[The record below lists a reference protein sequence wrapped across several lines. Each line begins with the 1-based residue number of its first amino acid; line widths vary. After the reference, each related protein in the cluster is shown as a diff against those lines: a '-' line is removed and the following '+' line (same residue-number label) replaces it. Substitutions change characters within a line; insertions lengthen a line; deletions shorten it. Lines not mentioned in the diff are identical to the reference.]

1 MLNKIEDAANL
12 MSLVWANNGG
22 GSVYLSTK
30 GKKWTDKKIE
40 WSDYKS
46 VKEHISNQK
55 EDEDIYWTPLV
66 FNNLESR
73 KSKNVKDMQGCLFVD
88 MDELDVSWRGGIKL
102 APEPSIVWTTSK
114 TRWQGIWLLDSL
126 VSLEIQQDLNRRLV
140 YHLNADKGAWDSA
153 RVLRVPLSV
162 NAKRG
167 GLKGSI
173 KKFDDDCTYTI
184 DDFDALPNL
193 KDTVTVPKNV
203 AGTELPSGEYKIN
216 VDELPLE
223 VQYWVSMTTEEYN
236 QHKDVDRS
244 RLIFSLALKLI
255 KNKYSVEETFAILS
269 PTPFNKFRNRP
280 ETLIQQI
287 EKAKTGYPY

>member
-1 MLNKIEDAANL
+1 MLNKIEDATNL

-46 VKEHISNQK
+46 VKEHISNQN

-223 VQYWVSMTTEEYN
+223 VQYWVSMSTEEYN

-269 PTPFNKFRNRP
+269 TTPFNKFRNRP

>member
-1 MLNKIEDAANL
+1 MLNKIEDATNL

-46 VKEHISNQK
+46 VKEHISNQN

-223 VQYWVSMTTEEYN
+223 VQYWVSMSTEEYN

-269 PTPFNKFRNRP
+269 TTPFNKFRNRP

-287 EKAKTGYPY
+287 EKAKTVYPY

>member
-1 MLNKIEDAANL
+1 MLNKFEDAANL

-22 GSVYLSTK
+22 GYAYLSTK

-46 VKEHISNQK
+46 IKEHISNQN

-66 FNNLESR
+66 FNNSESR

-173 KKFDDDCTYTI
+173 KKFDDECTYTI
-184 DDFDALPNL
+184 DDFDALPDL
-193 KDTVTVPKNV
+193 KDTVTISKNV
-203 AGTELPSGEYKIN
+203 AGRELPSGEYNIKIE
-216 VDELPLE
+216 ELPLE
-223 VQYWVSMTTEEYN
+223 IQYWVSLTTEEYN
-236 QHKDVDRS
+236 QHRDVDRS
-244 RLIFSLALKLI
+244 RLIFTLAVKLLK
-255 KNKYSVEETFAILS
+255 NGYTVEETFSILN
-269 PTPFNKFRNRP
+269 PTPFNKFKNRP

-287 EKAKTGYPY
+287 EKAKTGWPY

>member
-1 MLNKIEDAANL
+1 MLNKTEDAANL

-46 VKEHISNQK
+46 VKEHISNQN

-114 TRWQGIWLLDSL
+114 TRWQGIWLLDFL

-193 KDTVTVPKNV
+193 KDTVTVTKNV

>member
-40 WSDYKS
+40 WSDYKLI
-46 VKEHISNQK
+46 KEHISNQN

-66 FNNLESR
+66 FNNSESR

-167 GLKGSI
+167 GLKGRI
-173 KKFDDDCTYTI
+173 KKFDDECTYTI

-193 KDTVTVPKNV
+193 KDTVTVPKYV
-203 AGTELPSGEYKIN
+203 AGTELPSGEYKIKI
-216 VDELPLE
+216 DELPLE
-223 VQYWVSMTTEEYN
+223 VQYWVSMTTEEYSK
-236 QHKDVDRS
+236 HKDVDRS
-244 RLIFSLALKLI
+244 RLIFSLALKLL

>member
-46 VKEHISNQK
+46 IKEHISNQN
-55 EDEDIYWTPLV
+55 EEEDIYWTPLV
-66 FNNLESR
+66 FNNSESR

-167 GLKGSI
+167 GLKGRI
-173 KKFDDDCTYTI
+173 KKFDDECTYTI

-203 AGTELPSGEYKIN
+203 AGTELPSGEYKIKI
-216 VDELPLE
+216 DELPLE
-223 VQYWVSMTTEEYN
+223 VQYWVSMTTEEYSK
-236 QHKDVDRS
+236 HKDVDRS
-244 RLIFSLALKLI
+244 RLIFSLALKLL

>member
-223 VQYWVSMTTEEYN
+223 VQYWVSMSTEEYN

>member
-1 MLNKIEDAANL
+1 MLNNYKNSLYL
-12 MSLVWANNGG
+12 MSTVWANNGG
-22 GSVYLSTK
+22 GYAFISTR
-30 GKKWTDKKIE
+30 GKKWTDKKIS
-40 WSDYKS
+40 WDDYAS
-46 VKEHISNQK
+46 LKEHLENQN
-55 EDEDIYWTPLV
+55 EEEDIYWTPLC
-66 FNNLESR
+66 FNDADSR
-73 KSKNVKDMQGCLFVD
+73 KSKNVKDRQGCLFVD
-88 MDELDVSWRGGIKL
+88 MDELDVKWSGGIKL

-114 TRWQGIWLLDSL
+114 TRWQAIWLLDSL

-167 GLKGSI
+167 GLKGGI
-173 KKFDDDCTYTI
+173 EKYDPDCTYTV
-184 DDFDALPNL
+184 DDFDSIPNL

-269 PTPFNKFRNRP
+269 PTPFNKFKNRP
-280 ETLIQQI
+280 ETLYQQI
-287 EKAKTGYPY
+287 EKARTGYPY

>member
-1 MLNKIEDAANL
+1 MLNKIEDATNL

-46 VKEHISNQK
+46 VKEHISNQN

-223 VQYWVSMTTEEYN
+223 VQYWVSMSTEEYN

>member
-46 VKEHISNQK
+46 VKEHISNQN

-236 QHKDVDRS
+236 RHKDVDRS

>member
-1 MLNKIEDAANL
+1 
-12 MSLVWANNGG
+12 
-22 GSVYLSTK
+22 
-30 GKKWTDKKIE
+30 
-40 WSDYKS
+40 
-46 VKEHISNQK
+46 
-55 EDEDIYWTPLV
+55 
-66 FNNLESR
+66 
-73 KSKNVKDMQGCLFVD
+73 MQGCLFVD

-167 GLKGSI
+167 GLKGRI
-173 KKFDDDCTYTI
+173 KKFDDECTYTI

-193 KDTVTVPKNV
+193 KDTVTVPKYV
-203 AGTELPSGEYKIN
+203 AGTELPSGEYKIKI
-216 VDELPLE
+216 DELPLE
-223 VQYWVSMTTEEYN
+223 VQYWVSMTTEEYSK
-236 QHKDVDRS
+236 HKDVDRS
-244 RLIFSLALKLI
+244 RLIFSLALKLL

-287 EKAKTGYPY
+287 EKAKTGYPS

>member
-22 GSVYLSTK
+22 GYAYLSTK

-46 VKEHISNQK
+46 IKEHISNQN

-66 FNNLESR
+66 FNNSESR

-126 VSLEIQQDLNRRLV
+126 VSLEIQQDLNRTLV

-167 GLKGSI
+167 GEKGTI
-173 KKFDDDCTYTI
+173 EKYDPECTYTI
-184 DDFDALPNL
+184 DEFDAIPNL
-193 KDTVTVPKNV
+193 KT
-203 AGTELPSGEYKIN
+203 TEVKAPTTIPNGEYEIKI
-216 VDELPLE
+216 DELPLE
-223 VQYWVSMTTEEYN
+223 VQYWVTMTPKEYAK
-236 QHKDVDRS
+236 HTDVDRS

-255 KNKYSVEETFAILS
+255 KNKYSIEETFAILN
-269 PTPFNKFRNRP
+269 PTPFNKFKNRP
-280 ETLIQQI
+280 ETLMQQI
-287 EKAKTGYPY
+287 QKASTGYPY